1 MRSTDESNFAMLPKA
16 ENQWTWEEAA
26 HLLNR
31 AGFGGNLQEISQLHA
46 MGRYKAVDFLTNP
59 TESIDFLPAPEW
71 STPEKRQEAARKRF
85 AEIRDSRKNMQGMTA
100 EEADRK
106 RREIAQKFQQ
116 LERRQGLEAQGWW
129 LDRMFR
135 SEAPLREKMTLF
147 WHDHFATS
155 VQKVKEP
162 ALLFDQNVTFRKH
175 ALGNFKK
182 LTLAMAQDPAMM
194 LYLDLQTSKKGK
206 PNENFAR
213 EVMEL
218 FTLGQGNYTEED
230 IRQAARAFTGYDI
243 NRLIGTVSHNK
254 RNWDDGVKSFLGQQG
269 KFDGNDIIDV
279 IFQQPQ
285 AARYVSLKLWEY
297 FAYENPPE
305 AAVDDLA
312 KTLREAN
319 FELVPLL
326 REIFLSKEFYSADCM
341 SNQIKSPVQFFIQ
354 MLKQLEVPSL
364 PKAYA
369 LYVQSQLGQILFA
382 PPNVAGWDWGKAWIN
397 TNTLL
402 TRYQISGFLCKG
414 TDEKSPARE
423 MDRVMGFGNGLQR
436 MAEMSWKG
444 PDYDALVP
452 RAKRENIEVM
462 VDSLIQRLF
471 QRNLSG
477 NVREQFIAYAAE
489 KKGVVFTNQEVAE
502 LLHLMMSTPHY
513 QLT

>member
-1 MRSTDESNFAMLPKA
+1 MLPKA

-31 AGFGGNLQEISQLHA
+31 AGFGGNPREIGQLHA
-46 MGRYKAVDFLTNP
+46 MGRYQAVEFLLKP
-59 TESIDFLPAPEW
+59 AEPIDFLPAPEW
-71 STPEKRQEAARKRF
+71 TSPEERAEAARARF
-85 AEIRDSRKNMQGMTA
+85 AAIRESRMAMKDMSA
-100 EEADRK
+100 EAADRK
-106 RREIAQKFQQ
+106 RREIFQKFQQ
-116 LERRQGLEAQGWW
+116 EERRQGLEAQGWW

-135 SEAPLREKMTLF
+135 TQAPLREKMTLF

-155 VQKVKEP
+155 MQKVKEP
-162 ALLFDQNVTFRKH
+162 SLLYGQNVTFREH

-182 LTLAMAQDPAMM
+182 LTHAMAQNPAMM

-243 NRLIGTVSHNK
+243 NRFQGTVSHSK
-254 RNWDDGVKSFLGQQG
+254 RNWDDGEKTFLGQKG
-269 KFDGNDIIDV
+269 KFDGDGIIDV

-285 AARYVSLKLWEY
+285 AASYLAMKLWEY
-297 FAYENPPE
+297 FAYENPPQ
-305 AAVDDLA
+305 AAVEDLA
-312 KTLREAN
+312 KTFRDGK

-326 REIFLSKEFYSADCM
+326 REIFLSKEFYSPDCM
-341 SNQIKSPVQFFIQ
+341 ANQIKSPVQFFIQ

-364 PKAYA
+364 PKGYA

-414 TDEKSPARE
+414 NDSAPSRE
-423 MDRVMGFGNGLQR
+423 MGKVKGFGNGLQR
-436 MAEMSWKG
+436 MAEAAYAG
-444 PDYDALVP
+444 PDYDALAP
-452 RAKRENIEVM
+452 RAMREDVETM
-462 VDSLIQRLF
+462 VDALIQRLF
-471 QRNLSG
+471 QRTLSG
-477 NVREQFIAYAAE
+477 NVRERFIAYASE